1 MIWMGEPRTKLSD
14 LALTASVTKL
24 TCLLPMLQNY
34 APPWSG
40 LFQAPARRPPAAPPA
55 QRSQAVGTRT
65 LHRFVSGPGRMAMR
79 LTAAAVSRLK
89 FRKPTRR
96 QIPSTAAVLRGK
108 AMPLPNGGGIAHL
121 NTRQAAGGGCRKAPR
136 LFRGYCGPEQ
146 VPDERSANG
155 VPPVNGFR
163 VNNKVIVCRVSGAPV
178 RLRLTAVLGA
188 VLPVIGHAAA
198 VPAGGISPWRQPVN
212 RVPGFPCGE
221 HAPQVRV
228 CHVASKYVV
237 ARSVAKCLSDLRT
250 VPVA

>member
-1 MIWMGEPRTKLSD
+1 
-14 LALTASVTKL
+14 
-24 TCLLPMLQNY
+24 
-34 APPWSG
+34 
-40 LFQAPARRPPAAPPA
+40 
-55 QRSQAVGTRT
+55 
-65 LHRFVSGPGRMAMR
+65 
-79 LTAAAVSRLK
+79 
-89 FRKPTRR
+89 
-96 QIPSTAAVLRGK
+96 
-108 AMPLPNGGGIAHL
+108 MPLPNGGGIAHL
-121 NTRQAAGGGCRKAPR
+121 NTRQAAGGGCGKAPR
-136 LFRGYCGPEQ
+136 LFRGYCGPER

-178 RLRLTAVLGA
+178 RLRRTAVLGA
-188 VLPVIGHAAA
+188 VLPVIGRAAA
-198 VPAGGISPWRQPVN
+198 DPAGGISPWRQPLD